1 MKKFTLRKP
10 FSILRLKE
18 CLCDKKIISLIIIS
32 LLSLAP
38 LYAQQ
43 HLITGIVASSQNNEP
58 LAGVTVTVIGST
70 IGAITDEEGRYSL
83 QATTGDSLSFHYIG
97 FVEKHIRVG
106 NQRTINVSLKPISN
120 ELNSVVVVAFGKK
133 KKSDMV
139 GSVTSVNPSDLKIPS
154 SNLTNA
160 LAGRVGGMIAFQRS
174 GEPGLDNAQ
183 FFIRGVTT
191 FGYKKDPLILVD
203 GIEMT
208 ATDLARMNV
217 DDIASFSILKDATAT
232 AVYGSRAANGVILI
246 TTKEGKVGKAH
257 LSFRFENS
265 ISEPTQ
271 NIELADPVTYMKLA
285 NEAVKTRDPLGIILY
300 SDRKIENTEAGN
312 NPIIYP
318 ANDWR
323 DIMLKDYTMNQ
334 RAHLSVSGGGGV
346 ARYYVSGTFNNDNG
360 LMKVDKRNN
369 FNNNIN
375 LKTYK
380 LRSNVNID
388 LTKTTELT
396 VRLSGTFDDY
406 TGPIDG
412 GTGMYN
418 KVMHSNPVLFPAYY
432 PVDSQHIY
440 IKHIMFG
447 NFDQGQYINPYAD
460 MVKGYKQYSRSLMLA
475 QLEVKQDLNFI
486 TKGLLFNAMV
496 NTNRRSYFQVI
507 RSYNP
512 FWYKLDGYDKLS
524 DTYYIT
530 NINPNSGTEYLGY
543 TENGKRIS
551 TSFYL
556 ESRLNY
562 DRIFNKNEV
571 SGLLVFMAQQRLNA
585 NAGDLQ
591 QSLPFRN
598 LGISG
603 RATYNY
609 DKRYYIEFNFGY
621 NGSERFD
628 RDHRFGLFP
637 SIGTAWTIS
646 NEKFFESIKPVVSNL
661 RLRFTYGVIGNDAIG
676 SPEDRFFYL
685 SNVNM
690 NDGGQAA
697 SFGRNP
703 GDLYR
708 LNGISI
714 SRYSNSN
721 ITWEVATK
729 KNFALELGLFN
740 KFNLNAEYFSQ
751 YRTNIL
757 MTRASI
763 PLAAGF
769 AAPIRANVGEASGNG
784 VDISMDYQQFLP
796 GGLWIK
802 AMGNFTYATN
812 KYEVYAEPQYDEPWR
827 HHVGHS
833 IYQKYGYIAEKL
845 FVDDAEAE
853 NSPVQN
859 FGKYGG
865 GDIKYLDV
873 NRDGQITVADQVPIG
888 YPTLPEIVYGF
899 GFSSGYKGFDFSAF
913 FQGLANESFWI
924 NTSPYDPINN
934 PGSTVPFDHE
944 SQLLKAYADSHW
956 SEDHRDV
963 YALWPR
969 LSPTVNENNAQT
981 STWFMRNG
989 TFLRLKQ
996 VEIGYTLPESIIDK
1010 INLSNCRFYINA
1022 SNLFCFSHFKL
1033 WDPEMGGNG
1042 LGYPI
1047 QRVFNVGVNI
1057 SIN

>member
-1 MKKFTLRKP
+1 MEKFTLRKTYWL
-10 FSILRLKE
+10 LRSTKSLY
-18 CLCDKKIISLIIIS
+18 LKKIILLIVVS
-32 LLSLAP
+32 FLSTAS

-43 HLITGIVASSQNNEP
+43 HLITGIVASSQNNESLP
-58 LAGVTVTVIGST
+58 GVTVRVIGST
-70 IGAITDEEGRYSL
+70 TGTITDEDGRYAL
-83 QATTGDSLSFHYIG
+83 QAETGDSLSFGYIG
-97 FVEKHIRVG
+97 FVEKHVRVG
-106 NQRTINVSLKPISN
+106 TQRTINVSLSPVSS

-133 KKSDMV
+133 KRSDMV
-139 GSVTSVNPSDLKIPS
+139 GSVTSVNPSDLKVPS
-154 SNLTNA
+154 SNLTTA
-160 LAGRVGGMIAFQRS
+160 LAGRVSGMIAFQRT

-191 FGYKKDPLILVD
+191 FGYKRDPLILVD

-208 ATDLARMNV
+208 STDLARMNV

-265 ISEPTQ
+265 LSEPTQ
-271 NIELADPVTYMKLA
+271 NIELADPVTFMKLA
-285 NEAVKTRDPLGIILY
+285 NEAVKTRDPLGVILY
-300 SDRKIENTEAGN
+300 SDRKIENTKAGN
-312 NPIIYP
+312 NSVVYP

-412 GTGMYN
+412 GSGMYQ

-432 PVDSQHIY
+432 PKDSQHIY
-440 IKHIMFG
+440 VKHIMFG

-475 QLEVKQDLNFI
+475 QLEIRQNLDFI

-496 NTNRRSYFQVI
+496 NTNRRSYFEVI

-512 FWYKLDGYDKLS
+512 FWYKLDGYDKLTDS
-524 DTYYIT
+524 YYIT

-543 TENGKRIS
+543 DERGKKIS

-562 DRIFNKNEV
+562 DRIFNKHEL
-571 SGLLVFMAQQRLNA
+571 SGLMVFMAQQRLNA

-628 RDHRFGLFP
+628 RNHRFGFFP
-637 SIGTAWTIS
+637 SVGTAWTIS
-646 NEKFFESIKPVVSNL
+646 NEKFFENIKPVVSNL

-690 NDGGQAA
+690 NDGGQGA
-697 SFGRNP
+697 SFGRDP
-703 GDLYR
+703 GDLYH

-714 SRYSNSN
+714 SRYSNPN
-721 ITWEVATK
+721 ITWEIATK

-740 KFNLNAEYFSQ
+740 KFNLTAEYFSQ

-769 AAPIRANVGEASGNG
+769 AAPIRANVGEASGKG
-784 VDISMDYQQFLP
+784 IDISMDYQQFLS
-796 GGLWIK
+796 GGLWLK

-812 KYEVYAEPQYDEPWR
+812 KFEVYAEPQFAEPWR
-827 HHVGHS
+827 YHVGHS
-833 IYQKYGYIAEKL
+833 IYQKYGYIAENL
-845 FVDDAEAE
+845 FVDDAEAA
-853 NSPVQN
+853 NSPLQN

-873 NRDGQITVADQVPIG
+873 NRDGQITTADQVPIG
-888 YPTLPEIVYGF
+888 NPTLPEIVYGF
-899 GFSSGYKGFDFSAF
+899 GFSSGYKGFDLSAF

-934 PGSTVPFDHE
+934 PGSTIPFDRE
-944 SQLLKAYADSHW
+944 GVLLKAYADSHW
-956 SEDHRDV
+956 SEDHRDI

-996 VEIGYTLPESIIDK
+996 VELGYTLPENVSEK
-1010 INLSNCRFYINA
+1010 IHLSSCRFYLNA
-1022 SNLFCFSHFKL
+1022 TNLFCFSHFKL
-1033 WDPEMGGNG
+1033 WDVEMGGNG

-1047 QRVFNVGVNI
+1047 QRVFNIGVDL